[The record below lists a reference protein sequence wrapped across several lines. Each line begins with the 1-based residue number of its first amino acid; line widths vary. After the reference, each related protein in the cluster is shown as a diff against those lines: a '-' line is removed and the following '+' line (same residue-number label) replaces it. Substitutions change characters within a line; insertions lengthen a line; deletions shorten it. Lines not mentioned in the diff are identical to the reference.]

1 MISDIS
7 WTNRIYYVYILRK
20 STIFCHFEKVK
31 KETLIHFNTYVCI
44 HMLSLNLGHN
54 IAQLS
59 IIDRILQG
67 ICIAA
72 NVVGRKGLAK
82 FELI

>member
-1 MISDIS
+1 
-7 WTNRIYYVYILRK
+7 
-20 STIFCHFEKVK
+20 
-31 KETLIHFNTYVCI
+31 
-44 HMLSLNLGHN
+44 MLFLNLGHN